1 MQRSHYNLAHI
12 LLILIHSTCSS
23 KSAHILFHLC
33 ISLSCYHAQFQMK
46 THPYISQKLKVLDEW
61 HIRLYLIYKRK
72 RDALAVEYIPYF
84 LFLQINLD
92 YIMPPIPGCPAGMA
106 GAFSSGL
113 SVIKHSVVKNKPAIE
128 DAFSS
133 ATRATFAGSMIPALR
148 ISS

>member
-1 MQRSHYNLAHI
+1 MHEFIVLSRAISNENTSIYLAKAKGFRRMSH
-12 LLILIHSTCSS
+12 T
-23 KSAHILFHLC
+23 
-33 ISLSCYHAQFQMK
+33 
-46 THPYISQKLKVLDEW
+46 
-61 HIRLYLIYKRK
+61 LYLIYKRK

>member
-1 MQRSHYNLAHI
+1 MHEFIVLSRTISNENTYIYLA
-12 LLILIHSTCSS
+12 
-23 KSAHILFHLC
+23 KAKGFRGMAH
-33 ISLSCYHAQFQMK
+33 
-46 THPYISQKLKVLDEW
+46 T
-61 HIRLYLIYKRK
+61 LYLIYKRK
-72 RDALAVEYIPYF
+72 RDALAMEYIPYF
-84 LFLQINLD
+84 LSLRINLD

-113 SVIKHSVVKNKPAIE
+113 SVIKHSVVRNKPAIE

>member
-1 MQRSHYNLAHI
+1 MHEFIVLSRTISNENTSIYLAKAKGFRRMAHTPIPNLQAKKGCTRYGVH
-12 LLILIHSTCSS
+12 
-23 KSAHILFHLC
+23 
-33 ISLSCYHAQFQMK
+33 
-46 THPYISQKLKVLDEW
+46 
-61 HIRLYLIYKRK
+61 
-72 RDALAVEYIPYF
+72 PYF
-84 LFLQINLD
+84 LFLRINLD